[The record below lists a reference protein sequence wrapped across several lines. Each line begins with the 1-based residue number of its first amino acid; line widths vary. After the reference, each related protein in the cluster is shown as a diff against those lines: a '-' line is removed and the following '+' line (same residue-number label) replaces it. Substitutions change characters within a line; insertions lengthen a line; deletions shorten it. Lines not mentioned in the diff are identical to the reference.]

1 MVLSAETRNSVRS
14 VLTPRHTKK
23 PHRLLYSGSQVFG
36 LHETYLSSLDWFL
49 LHQPAEACST
59 SCVFVYFLR
68 ARLFTSLHKYTNV
81 LTSQHSSKAINVNI
95 NNKVNWFA
103 LRFYSLDYVDLE
115 WFCFLVNIS
124 NLFVFFRFQF
134 YVIIFAS
141 LFHSNEELEW
151 YEHRL
156 KRFYCK

>member
-1 MVLSAETRNSVRS
+1 MVWSAETRNSVRS
-14 VLTPRHTKK
+14 VLTPRHKK
-23 PHRLLYSGSQVFG
+23 TTSIIIFWFTSVWSSRNLLELFG
-36 LHETYLSSLDWFL
+36 LV
-49 LHQPAEACST
+49 ST
-59 SCVFVYFLR
+59 SSTSRSLFNIMCVYFLR

-103 LRFYSLDYVDLE
+103 LRFYSWDYVDLE

-134 YVIIFAS
+134 YVIIFA
-141 LFHSNEELEW
+141 LPFHSNEELEW